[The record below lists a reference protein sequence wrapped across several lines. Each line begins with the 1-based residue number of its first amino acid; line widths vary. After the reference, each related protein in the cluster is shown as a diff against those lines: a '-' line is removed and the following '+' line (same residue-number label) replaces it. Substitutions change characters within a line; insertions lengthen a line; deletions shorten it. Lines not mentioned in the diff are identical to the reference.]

1 MQVQIDWFLIKIIAY
16 GEQLW
21 VSPTDTNPIYEGAP
35 EDYTPDNYNW
45 NPSVPNVFDADDFS
59 LKVNITLENIQA
71 RKDKLDNANY
81 YMANSLTVNQFQTLW
96 LVDVRNQQTD
106 YLRGGASLITWINSA
121 TFSGK
126 GYYSVQRKTDLL
138 NILN

>member
-1 MQVQIDWFLIKIIAY
+1 MQVQIDWTLVKIIAY
-16 GEQLW
+16 GEQLFTAN
-21 VSPTDTNPIYEGAP
+21 TDLNPIYDGAP
-35 EDYTPDNYNW
+35 EDYTPDNYSW
-45 NPSVPNVFDADDFS
+45 IPSVPNVFNADDFS
-59 LKVNITLENIQA
+59 LKVNITLENIQG
-71 RKDKLDNANY
+71 RKAKLDSANY

-126 GYYSVQRKTDLL
+126 AYYSVQRKTDLL
-138 NILN
+138 LILN